1 MKLNKEAYKVERDN
15 LVYDSSHPIDGKNVT
30 VTVPAEGTGAFR
42 RGEILDFKDENYVAH
57 TADGTASVIVAEHT
71 PYAEGD
77 TELAVPV
84 YISGT
89 FRKSACV
96 ASVELTETDI
106 ETLRSK
112 GIYLK

>member
-1 MKLNKEAYKVERDN
+1 MKLNKEAYTVERDN
-15 LVYDSSHPIDGKNVT
+15 LVYDSSHPVDAKNVT
-30 VTVPAEGTGAFR
+30 VAVPAEGTGAFR
-42 RGEILDFKDENYVAH
+42 RGEILDFTEGGYATH
-57 TADGTASVIVAEHT
+57 TAGGSAGAIVAEST

-89 FRKSACV
+89 FRKSACI
-96 ASVELTETDI
+96 ASVELAETDI
-106 ETLRSK
+106 EALRSK